1 MGHAVIP
8 TLALGILAA
17 FLVGLAL
24 VRFRIPILIAYLLAG
39 MAVGPHTP
47 GFVADAAIAA
57 ELAEIGI
64 MLLMFGVGLHFSLKD
79 LRRVW
84 LIAVPGALLQ
94 ILVATLL
101 GLWMTRT
108 WGWTLQAGIIF
119 GLCLAC
125 ASTVVL
131 LRSLGDHGLEDH
143 PDGHVAIGWLL
154 VEDLVCVA
162 VLLVLPTLS
171 SIQGGGA
178 GFTWKA
184 ALQVLGW
191 LVLKMSLLLALI
203 LFAGSRGVRW
213 LLHEV
218 VRHDSRELFTLA
230 LVSVSVGFAY
240 LAASWFQVSYALG
253 AFLAGILING
263 QPISHRIRHDIQ
275 PLQDIFTVLFFISV
289 GMLFD
294 PAILVRRP
302 VAVLLTAAI
311 IVVGKSLAAY
321 LLVRLMRR
329 GDPTALTV
337 SVGLAQIGEF
347 SFILAGL
354 GTRTALLPPEG
365 LQLVLAGAMVSI
377 ALNPFLFRR
386 LMAFRAR
393 PAAPEGAEAPPA

>member
-24 VRFRIPILIAYLLAG
+24 ARFGVPVLIAYLLAG

-84 LIAVPGALLQ
+84 RIAVPGALLQ

-101 GLWMTRT
+101 GLWMSRA
-108 WGWTLQAGIIF
+108 WGWSLGAGLIF
-119 GLCLAC
+119 GLCLSC

-131 LRSLGDHGLEDH
+131 LRCLGDHGLEDH

-162 VLLVLPTLS
+162 VLLILPTLS
-171 SIQGGGA
+171 RIHGTGS
-178 GFTWKA
+178 GFPWRE
-184 ALQVLGW
+184 ALLALGW
-191 LVLKMSLLLALI
+191 LVLKMSLLVGLI
-203 LFAGSRGVRW
+203 LFAGTRGVRW
-213 LLHEV
+213 LLHQV
-218 VRHDSRELFTLA
+218 VRADSRELFTLA

-253 AFLAGILING
+253 AFLAGILLNG
-263 QPISHRIRHDIQ
+263 QSISHRIRHDIQ

-294 PAILVRRP
+294 PAVLVRRP
-302 VAVLLTAAI
+302 AAVLLTTAI
-311 IVVGKSLAAY
+311 IVVGKSVAAF

-329 GDPTALTV
+329 GAETALTV
-337 SVGLAQIGEF
+337 SVSLAQIGEF
-347 SFILAGL
+347 SFILAAL
-354 GTRTALLPPEG
+354 GTRTALLPAEG
-365 LQLVLAGAMVSI
+365 QQLILAGAMVSI

-386 LMAFRAR
+386 LVARRAQPV
-393 PAAPEGAEAPPA
+393 PASASAPPA

>member
-24 VRFRIPILIAYLLAG
+24 ARFRVPVLIAYLLAG

-84 LIAVPGALLQ
+84 RIAVPGALLQ

-101 GLWMTRT
+101 GLWMSRI
-108 WGWTLQAGIIF
+108 WGWSVPAGIIF

-171 SIQGGGA
+171 RIHGGA
-178 GFTWKA
+178 SGFPWRE
-184 ALQVLGW
+184 ALLALGW
-191 LVLKMSLLLALI
+191 LVLKMSLLVGLI
-203 LFAGSRGVRW
+203 LFAGTRGVRW
-213 LLHEV
+213 LLHQV
-218 VRHDSRELFTLA
+218 VRQDSRELFTLA

-253 AFLAGILING
+253 AFLAGILLNG
-263 QPISHRIRHDIQ
+263 QSISHRIRHDIQ
-275 PLQDIFTVLFFISV
+275 PLQDIFTVLFFLSV

-302 VAVLLTAAI
+302 VAVLLTTAI

-329 GDPTALTV
+329 GAPTALTV

-347 SFILAGL
+347 SFILAAL
-354 GTRTALLPPEG
+354 GTRTALLPAEG
-365 LQLVLAGAMVSI
+365 QQLVLAGAMVSI

-386 LMAFRAR
+386 LTALRT
-393 PAAPEGAEAPPA
+393 PPAPEAAEAPPA